1 MGYDCLLVPSPTN
14 LAIAGGF
21 GAFCGGVGLVTADG
35 AKPLNDATTLKT
47 VCCKLLSST
56 DCKIGKKIPKS
67 IKIDTLS
74 NNEFGIVNG

>member
-1 MGYDCLLVPSPTN
+1 MGYDCLLIPAPTN

-21 GAFCGGVGLVTADG
+21 GGFCGGLGLVTEDG
-35 AKPLNDATTLKT
+35 AMPLNDATKLKT

-56 DCKIGKKIPKS
+56 DCKMGNKFPKS

-74 NNEFGIVNG
+74 SNGFGTVNG